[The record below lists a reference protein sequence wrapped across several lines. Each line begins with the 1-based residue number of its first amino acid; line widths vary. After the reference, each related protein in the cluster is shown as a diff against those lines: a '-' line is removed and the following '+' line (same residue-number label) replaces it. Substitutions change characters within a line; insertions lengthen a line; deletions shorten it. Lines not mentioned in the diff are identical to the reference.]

1 MELHE
6 NEWYNKTLKSEIV
19 KQKRQGDKP
28 MEFYKFS
35 GAGNDFLVL
44 NNMTGAIDPAQ
55 YAGLARLLCRRRFSV
70 GADGLMV
77 VEPSESADFR
87 MAFYNA
93 DGSTGEMCGN
103 GARCI
108 CRFGYEV
115 GLAGET
121 QRVETPSGVIIG
133 RRLDARRYRIRL
145 TDPTLFEAC
154 RPAEGYD
161 CAYVELGCP
170 GLPHAVVEQPGLAS
184 MTLEELRPLGKTL
197 RWNKEFPKGANANFY
212 ELMAPDRAVIRTYE
226 RGVEDFTLACGTGS
240 AATALTIA
248 RRAGKED
255 MTVYLENPG
264 GLLEVELCPVSGSE
278 LPALYLTGPADMV
291 ARGEILD
298 EDFHI

>member
-1 MELHE
+1 M
-6 NEWYNKTLKSEIV
+6 KSLNT
-19 KQKRQGDKP
+19 KRLNDTP

-44 NNMTGAIDPAQ
+44 NNMTGGIDPAQ
-55 YAGLARLLCRRRFSV
+55 YAELARLLCRRRFSV
-70 GADGLMV
+70 GADGLMIA
-77 VEPSESADFR
+77 EPAENADFR

-93 DGSTGEMCGN
+93 DGSAGEMCGN

-108 CRFGYEV
+108 CRFGYEL

-121 QRVETPSGVIIG
+121 QRVETPSGLIVG

-145 TDPTLFEAC
+145 TDPTLFETQ
-154 RPAEGYD
+154 RWAEGYD
-161 CAYVELGCP
+161 CAYAELGCP
-170 GLPHAVVEQPGLAS
+170 GLPHAVTEVSGLS
-184 MTLEELRPLGKTL
+184 EKTPEELRSLGKML
-197 RWNKEFPKGANANFY
+197 RWHKAFPKGANVNFY
-212 ELMAPDRAVIRTYE
+212 ELVAPDRAVIRTYE

-248 RRAGKED
+248 RRAGKEA

-264 GLLEVELCPVSGSE
+264 GLLEVELCPVSGCE

-298 EDFHI
+298 EDLHI